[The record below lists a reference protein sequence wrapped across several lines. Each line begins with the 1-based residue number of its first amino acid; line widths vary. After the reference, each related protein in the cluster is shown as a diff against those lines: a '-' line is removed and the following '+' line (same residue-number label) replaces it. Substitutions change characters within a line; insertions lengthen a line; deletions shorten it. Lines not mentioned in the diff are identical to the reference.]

1 MSDCIGIFKDIE
13 IKIMIKATIAQILK
27 IFQDAILA
35 KESEGKISKPEM
47 ALLLIDVL
55 QASFPLSAMIRAIN
69 ASDENTLNAIKNELA
84 EMESFCE
91 EIG

>member
-27 IFQDAILA
+27 IFQDAVLA

-69 ASDENTLNAIKNELA
+69 AADEDTLNAIRNELA